1 MKKTKIVQDL
11 YRSQNV
17 YSTLFD
23 IKLLDYKTA
32 SKKIKQ
38 AIGHPITKTVLYHN
52 KSRPKSFNELRNTKQ
67 LGNTG
72 NLEGELAWF
81 INSLK
86 KYSKEI
92 VDFLSYEKKVEKF
105 ILFDEFDKAKELINE
120 INEKICYSYWAMEN
134 LFSIEEK
141 LNDTECNWTLLKKI
155 NSKIEIR
162 YSLFF
167 SGNFSKKAEKDTT
180 LLQYKRELENTLKGL
195 DKKDLEYIL
204 FKLAYFY
211 TNDYSEYSHFL
222 HTENISSI
230 IDKYLILI
238 NILFELANIKE
249 HRELVNSVLNELNS
263 YGIEDYRLDRI
274 AEFCKFKALDNF
286 NEQIINLFDIYSVG
300 DYENSLKLSRKLIH
314 EKSNSIELHEIYIKS
329 LIELDKPFEKTNI
342 SPTIDFVLEN
352 LFSVFIRN
360 SDYYTS
366 RENLLK
372 LYLCFPNISFFK
384 QLLSLVSN
392 LTGIESIKNIIN
404 KSTYI
409 YSHYSNPALISIDP
423 AGIEFN
429 FDKTLLEKHISLK
442 INHSISTNDFNVF
455 KKGDL
460 PQRKLDIYKLRANY
474 YNHKKENMITV
485 IGLYKNSNLNNF
497 YNEEIILY
505 LYNAYLKENKVTEA
519 ITVFVDA
526 YFKNKYFVERL
537 KKSSLLNYIIDKNY
551 KIEDISI
558 DLPIYFYFEDANS
571 YYQYTSLEV
580 FLDSIPLSKPSEIN
594 YTDFEDTQKLIFLF
608 KNVCTIDVLN
618 NFYLIFDSEAG
629 VIEERKKILRILAIL
644 DTKNSDSYF
653 EEIATLSQ
661 KLKIKEIIE
670 TVNDGKINLNFT
682 RIKEDKE
689 YNLENSFNRFIKFK
703 DFSDLN
709 EMSLLDTSELVISYL
724 SELKK
729 DTTKL
734 QQASFVSFKS
744 LFFEIVDYFLFS
756 NEHGLDGDLST
767 RIRHGVLENQLRSVF
782 INKNLIASKNKDNE
796 YNNVSYWKDLC
807 KEKSYPSL
815 IIEKLQKA
823 LKEFSQTIDE
833 YIASI
838 INDYIQIQ
846 SNRHTQKNLGLF
858 NYRFTDEILWIIYKE
873 VTDSITNYDDFL
885 NYTFDF
891 LKAHTETLLK
901 TIISEFQQSINNNFQ
916 GALQNL
922 EDEIAKDL
930 NIKDEVNSEINQN
943 IYNTKTLIQN
953 ELYNI
958 SEWFKIS
965 NNLDNSTLDIQTII
979 QTAIESINLTVND
992 IKPKVNVNSKHF
1004 FEAGFYYIDIFKILI
1019 ENSIKH
1025 SELSIKDLEIN
1036 INAKTLIL
1044 YDTIGQ
1050 RKDPVLKLIVN
1061 VSNNL
1066 NDDIDYNTLKDKLE
1080 ILINNW
1086 NTELSTVNKEGGSGF
1101 QKIKRI
1107 LKYDIE
1113 SLESEL
1119 TFKLVGTKLD
1129 FFLEIIHNI
1138 KGIDNE

>member
-1 MKKTKIVQDL
+1 MKKSKIVQDL

-23 IKLLDYKTA
+23 IKLLDYETA

-52 KSRPKSFNELRNTKQ
+52 KSKPKSFNELRNTKQ

-92 VDFLSYEKKVEKF
+92 VVFLSYEKKVEKF

-120 INEKICYSYWAMEN
+120 VNEKICYSYWAMEN

-141 LNDTECNWTLLKKI
+141 LNDTECNWTLLKEI

-167 SGNFSKKAEKDTT
+167 SENFSKKVEKDIT

-195 DKKDLEYIL
+195 DKKDVEYIL

-211 TNDYSEYSHFL
+211 TNDYSEYSYFL

-238 NILFELANIKE
+238 DILFELANIKE
-249 HRELVNSVLNELNS
+249 HRSLVNSVLNELNS

-274 AEFCKFKALDNF
+274 GEFSEFKALDNF
-286 NEQIINLFDIYSVG
+286 NEQIISLFDIYSIG
-300 DYENSLKLSRKLIH
+300 DYENSLKLSKKIIF
-314 EKSNSIELHEIYIKS
+314 EKSNSIELYEIYIKS

-352 LFSVFIRN
+352 LFSVFIRD
-360 SDYYTS
+360 SEYYTS

-372 LYLCFPNISFFK
+372 LYLCFPKISFFK

-409 YSHYSNPALISIDP
+409 YSHYSNPSLISLNTSVV
-423 AGIEFN
+423 EFN
-429 FDKTLLEKHISLK
+429 FDKTLLDKHISLK
-442 INHSISTNDFNVF
+442 INHAISTNDFTVF
-455 KKGDL
+455 KKGEI
-460 PQRKLDIYKLRANY
+460 PKRKLDIYKLRANY
-474 YNHKKENMITV
+474 YNHKEENMIT
-485 IGLYKNSNLNNF
+485 IIELYKNSNLNNF
-497 YNEEIILY
+497 SNEEVILY
-505 LYNAYLKENKVTEA
+505 LYNAYLTENKVTEA

-537 KKSSLLNYIIDKNY
+537 KKSSLLNYIVDKNY
-551 KIEDISI
+551 KIDDISI

-580 FLDSIPLSKPSEIN
+580 FLDSLSLSKPSEIN
-594 YTDFEDTQKLIFLF
+594 YTDFEDTKKLIFLF
-608 KNVCTIDVLN
+608 KNVCIIDVLN
-618 NFYLIFDSEAG
+618 NFYLVFDSEAG

-644 DTKNSDSYF
+644 DKEKSDSYF

-729 DTTKL
+729 DTSKL

-782 INKNLIASKNKDNE
+782 INKNLIATKNKDNE
-796 YNNVSYWKDLC
+796 YNNVTYWGDLC
-807 KEKSYPSL
+807 KENSYPLS

-823 LKEFSQTIDE
+823 LKSFSKIIDE
-833 YIASI
+833 YISTI

-846 SNRHTQKNLGLF
+846 SNRHTQKKLGLF

-873 VTDSITNYDDFL
+873 VTDSINNYDEFL

-891 LKAHTETLLK
+891 LRVHTETLLK
-901 TIISEFQQSINNNFQ
+901 GIIGEFQQSINNNFQ
-916 GALQNL
+916 DALQNL
-922 EDEIAKDL
+922 EDEIEKDL
-930 NIKDEVNSEINQN
+930 HIKDVVNSEINQN

-965 NNLDNSTLDIQTII
+965 NNLDNSILDIQTII
-979 QTAIESINLTVND
+979 QTAIESINLNVND
-992 IKPKVNVNSKHF
+992 IKPKVVVDSEHF

-1019 ENSIKH
+1019 ENAIKH
-1025 SELSIKDLEIN
+1025 SGLSTEDLNIEIDV
-1036 INAKTLIL
+1036 KTIVL
-1044 YDTIGQ
+1044 YNTIGNIEV
-1050 RKDPVLKLIVN
+1050 PTSKLIIK

-1066 NDDIDYNTLKDKLE
+1066 SDEIDYNKLYNKLE
-1080 ILINNW
+1080 ELVNNW
-1086 NTELSTVNKEGGSGF
+1086 STELSTVNKEGGSGF

-1107 LKYDIE
+1107 LKYDIK
-1113 SLESEL
+1113 SLESDLSFKMVGKEL
-1119 TFKLVGTKLD
+1119 QFL
-1129 FFLEIIHNI
+1129 LEIIHHI
-1138 KGIDNE
+1138 KDISND